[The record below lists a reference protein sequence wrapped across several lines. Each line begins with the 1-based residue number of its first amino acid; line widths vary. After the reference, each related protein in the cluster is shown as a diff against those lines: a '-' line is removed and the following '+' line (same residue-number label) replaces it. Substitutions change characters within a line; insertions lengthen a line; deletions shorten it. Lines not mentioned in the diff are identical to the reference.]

1 MAAKST
7 VYEKVA
13 VINWSLVNEKITY
26 NLKTYKLFFSL
37 PIHDNFLYYLFIQA
51 NYKNVSFTIPNAFH
65 L

>member
-37 PIHDNFLYYLFIQA
+37 PTHDNFLY
-51 NYKNVSFTIPNAFH
+51 
-65 L
+65 